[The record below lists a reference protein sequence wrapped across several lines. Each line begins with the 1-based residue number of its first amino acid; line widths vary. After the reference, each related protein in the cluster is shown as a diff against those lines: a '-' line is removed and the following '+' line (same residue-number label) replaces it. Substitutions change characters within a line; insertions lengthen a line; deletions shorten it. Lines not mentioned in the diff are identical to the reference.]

1 MQARSEA
8 TIKSIKAALRR
19 LMASRPLSEI
29 TISEICR
36 ESGTSVGAF
45 YHHFKSK
52 DELFASILS
61 STRGTLNERLRSR
74 LTGDALRDIRQ
85 YMFLVAE
92 KYTGIDFSYVRELY
106 IGHIRMGQDFSQLY
120 NSPNFIL
127 LREIIEGGQSAG
139 QIRKDLSAEEIA
151 EQIVMVCEGWQY
163 TWCVNAGSYSLTEY
177 FARHIDPVLSMIKQP

>member
-1 MQARSEA
+1 MQARSEV
-8 TIKSIKAALRR
+8 TIKSIKDALRR

-29 TISEICR
+29 TIREI
-36 ESGTSVGAF
+36 
-45 YHHFKSK
+45 
-52 DELFASILS
+52 
-61 STRGTLNERLRSR
+61 
-74 LTGDALRDIRQ
+74 
-85 YMFLVAE
+85 
-92 KYTGIDFSYVRELY
+92 SYVRELY